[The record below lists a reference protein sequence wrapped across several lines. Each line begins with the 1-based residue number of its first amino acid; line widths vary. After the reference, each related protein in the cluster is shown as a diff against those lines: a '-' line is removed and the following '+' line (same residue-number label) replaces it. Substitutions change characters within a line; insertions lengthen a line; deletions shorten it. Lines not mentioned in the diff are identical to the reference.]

1 MTKALLYFSLFCLSL
16 IIFACSEE
24 NGDSQSLGND
34 FRRLGPPSPVPTG
47 PNFPD
52 EFVAEPPCRTSI
64 EVTKT
69 NDETGTCFPDNC
81 ALREA
86 IIFANRCQ
94 GNNIIYLPS
103 GVYQLTIPDP
113 SPGVGGPAFDIQ
125 SPLVGDLDVTDGIT
139 IYGDSRDNTF
149 IDGNQLDR
157 VMEIHGGSSKI
168 ARLTIRN
175 GKTIGTNVFDT
186 AGGGIRI
193 NKDAKVIIVDSIIRD
208 NKADFTASG
217 GGVFNQGDLNIQDT
231 KFIGNEATRR
241 GGGLE
246 NWGTGQVYIQNTEF
260 RNNKAY
266 RDGGGAYISVLEG
279 TPRSFTCNQCD
290 FINNTGRY
298 NNTVEGAFTGGLAL
312 RAVDMTINNSSFR
325 FNTGSALGASAGSN
339 VLIHRSTFQ
348 QNISEEAG
356 GRGGA
361 IHGSVSRLEITESE
375 FLDNSAA
382 KGGGA
387 IATSGTLKIESC
399 DFRNNHT
406 EHVGGGIILI
416 DGVADIISSTFRNNR
431 GSQGGAMFIQG
442 QANIYNSTFSHNDA
456 DETGG
461 AIMVGV
467 FGNLYTKNVTIAYN
481 RSLHPEYAGG
491 GISLSPFSG
500 LVNLSH
506 TIVANNTPTDCLC
519 PLFTP
524 DSLGYNLAGDETCE
538 LAGTGDMNSTD
549 PMLGPLGDNGG
560 LTYTL
565 VPQPD
570 SPAIDGGSNV
580 TTPFITEEGCLPR
593 DQRDESRIQGSACD
607 IGAVET
613 VPSGLTKRPKD
624 PKR

>member
-1 MTKALLYFSLFCLSL
+1 MTKAPQYFYLFCLSL
-16 IIFACSEE
+16 ITLACSEE
-24 NGDSQSLGND
+24 NA
-34 FRRLGPPSPVPTG
+34 VPTG
-47 PNFPD
+47 SKFPD
-52 EFVAEPPCRTSI
+52 KVVPVGPKFPDKVVPEPPCRTLI

-69 NDETGTCFPDNC
+69 NDETGICFPDNC

-113 SPGVGGPAFDIQ
+113 SPGVGGPASDIQ

-175 GKTIGTNVFDT
+175 GKTIGTNILDT
-186 AGGGIRI
+186 RGGGIRI
-193 NKDAKVIIVDSIIRD
+193 NKDAKVIIVDAIIRD

-231 KFIGNEATRR
+231 KFIGNEATKR

-246 NWGTGQVYIQNTEF
+246 NWGAGQIYIQKTEF
-260 RNNKAY
+260 RNNRAY
-266 RDGGGAYISVLEG
+266 RYGGGAYISVVEG
-279 TPRSFTCNQCD
+279 APRSFTCNQCD
-290 FINNTGRY
+290 FINNIGGY
-298 NNTVEGAFTGGLAL
+298 NNTVEGSFSGGLAL
-312 RAVDMTINNSSFR
+312 RAVDMTINHSTFR
-325 FNTGSALGASAGSN
+325 LNTGSALGASNGSN
-339 VLIHRSTFQ
+339 VFIHKSTFQ
-348 QNISEEAG
+348 QNISADG
-356 GRGGA
+356 SGGA
-361 IHGSVSRLEITESE
+361 IRGSGSRLEITESE
-375 FLDNSAA
+375 FLDNSAV
-382 KGGGA
+382 KSGGA
-387 IATSGTLKIESC
+387 ISTSGTLKIENC
-399 DFRNNHT
+399 DFRNNHS
-406 EHVGGGIILI
+406 EQLGGGIILV

-467 FGNLYTKNVTIAYN
+467 GANLYTKNVTVAYN

-491 GISLSPFSG
+491 GISLSAFSG
-500 LVNLSH
+500 YVSLNH

-524 DSLGYNLAGDETCE
+524 DSLGYNLVGDETCE
-538 LAGTGDMNSTD
+538 LAGTGDMSSTD

-565 VPQPD
+565 VPQPG
-570 SPAIDGGSNV
+570 SLAIDGGSTV
-580 TTPFITEEGCLPR
+580 TTPFITQEGCLPV
-593 DQRDESRIQGSACD
+593 DQRNESRILGSACD